1 MEYGMHW
8 IPLRRQKSSRYANQ
22 LQLQDVSNYM
32 WQNLFDVD
40 ALARQAEREEAR
52 AHDDKTFFE
61 EVIAEIERGFTS
73 VPQLKYN
80 FIWYCFWTWSDIY
93 S

>member
-1 MEYGMHW
+1 M
-8 IPLRRQKSSRYANQ
+8 R
-22 LQLQDVSNYM
+22 
-32 WQNLFDVD
+32 QNLFDVD

-80 FIWYCFWTWSDIY
+80 FIWYCF
-93 S
+93 